1 MSHRRSGSAVRAR
14 TYSSASGSAASGPP
28 SPTFT
33 ATTNASQ
40 IHLDSGP
47 DTIITRRDLR
57 QSVNAYED
65 LVSDCQAYRNA
76 LKSMAMATS
85 RFASTFERCSR
96 LKGVDDQAAVGL
108 QAAGGLHHL
117 MGNHWQILDRNIQ
130 TGFED
135 PLRAELQHYK
145 KVAADRSAAY
155 EKTLVEKSKIIKKTE
170 AESVATSRR
179 KQRDLQAFRKTLS
192 ALQAHVDDLDRLKA
206 QHYQEIFAHEIQV
219 WNVVMD
225 KTSLV
230 VRSSLDI
237 FERLS
242 AKSSDPMLEP
252 LMNSIPD
259 PFDAYG
265 SSKSE
270 NQIFS
275 ILPPLAILSHP
286 SLTTRGPSPSPPII
300 NGHAIR
306 NGNSSLSNNSYVSE
320 QTSSSVDSQGWGDG
334 RSISPA
340 SSVSSRERDSPTGLP
355 PRRPSSPPSTGTLRN
370 SGGKARPTLVVTEDV
385 LSTGTIRG
393 VDTSI
398 FNREGS
404 SRRDTIIA
412 GRPQRPMP
420 NGEESL
426 DDTVRIIPYDRDSSS
441 TVPTPRKTSFANTF
455 SRMLNPSTSG
465 AS

>member
-145 KVAADRSAAY
+145 KVAAVPSAP
-155 EKTLVEKSKIIKKTE
+155 KRKSEFVTDIK
-170 AESVATSRR
+170 
-179 KQRDLQAFRKTLS
+179 
-192 ALQAHVDDLDRLKA
+192 
-206 QHYQEIFAHEIQV
+206 Y
-219 WNVVMD
+219 
-225 KTSLV
+225 
-230 VRSSLDI
+230 
-237 FERLS
+237 
-242 AKSSDPMLEP
+242 SSDPMLEP

-275 ILPPLAILSHP
+275 ILPPLAILSNP